1 MSQKHHPTI
10 LLVLGLSIL
19 HRLHASLYH
28 HHQHG
33 PLHSPYS
40 TSTTLFDHVIQ
51 HQAPHQHSR
60 TAFKPSL
67 PDPTP
72 IITAGN
78 NLQFLTSNAS
88 PSSHA
93 RHPDTIYARPQSAH
107 LRPYSHQIQYQ
118 PGRGAALANAF
129 GYTGGLFGL
138 PPLTGHLDHITDLT
152 YIVDGRILK
161 QYFVM
166 ENHDEDNTLDS
177 FLNDPVNRNAYVPFL
192 PHLNF
197 GANNRNNQGFPSG
210 AQYRQQAAP
219 LKQQPSYAV
228 GSGSLGFVRHPNGAI
243 YLGSGSLGYIN
254 DQQRSNALQDIRN
267 RPNPGAGPLSFGHSP
282 K

>member
-1 MSQKHHPTI
+1 M
-10 LLVLGLSIL
+10 VLGLSIL
-19 HRLHASLYH
+19 HRLQASLYH
-28 HHQHG
+28 QPHG
-33 PLHSPYS
+33 PLSPYT

-51 HQAPHQHSR
+51 HHSQ
-60 TAFKPSL
+60 TVFKPSL

-72 IITAGN
+72 ILSVGN
-78 NLQFLTSNAS
+78 NLQYLSSTSPTHN
-88 PSSHA
+88 
-93 RHPDTIYARPQSAH
+93 RHLDTIYARPQPDQI
-107 LRPYSHQIQYQ
+107 RPYSHQIQYQ
-118 PGRGAALANAF
+118 PGRGGSRSSPF

-138 PPLTGHLDHITDLT
+138 PPLTGHLDRIHDLT
-152 YIVDGRILK
+152 YILDGRILK
-161 QYFVM
+161 QYLVM

-197 GANNRNNQGFPSG
+197 GANNRNNQGFSG
-210 AQYRQQAAP
+210 QYRQAAQ
-219 LKQQPSYAV
+219 LKQPSYAI

-267 RPNPGAGPLSFGHSP
+267 RATPGAGPLTFGHTP